1 MTVNEYKEATC
12 ATAGA
17 HDDTEI
23 EENVVV
29 EPHHHD
35 GEGENLL
42 GRVLAGERWFGCY
55 VLPVS
60 QIKSDCPKTKLF
72 TVM

>member
-17 HDDTEI
+17 QDDMEI

-29 EPHHHD
+29 AEHHQNEA
-35 GEGENLL
+35 EGENLL
-42 GRVLAGERWFGCY
+42 GRVLAGVRRVKPC
-55 VLPVS
+55 LPPFRS
-60 QIKSDCPKTKLF
+60 MPSSC
-72 TVM
+72 

>member
-17 HDDTEI
+17 HDDVEM

-29 EPHHHD
+29 ESHHND
-35 GEGENLL
+35 AEGENLL
-42 GRVLAGERWFGCY
+42 GRVLAEWRR
-55 VLPVS
+55 
-60 QIKSDCPKTKLF
+60 
-72 TVM
+72 